1 MFSLFSELL
10 QVALGRRDA
19 LSRVPTGEEW
29 RWLQEEAKRQAV
41 VGILFSGIERLPLEQ
56 RPDEDLFY
64 GWWVDV
70 NRLEERNAKMD
81 KRCLALLRKME
92 EGGLRATILKG
103 QGVAKLYGPLRAR
116 RQCGDIDLFVDGGF
130 ERVMHRVP
138 KDKLGEW
145 GYKHVDLRVWRD
157 TEVELHYRV
166 EYISDPVRNRRLQ
179 QWFAAHNEELFH
191 RDGEWVTPTLEM
203 NLFYIL
209 LHIYR
214 HFIWQGVGLRQI
226 IDYYFCL
233 KRHNENCAIKPP
245 PPHGDSP
252 FCKGENFRTQD
263 PAQSRAQGAM
273 PSAGRLSPL
282 DKGEYPKGEGVHNSQ
297 FSLFNS
303 PFTIPSGLNRFAR
316 GLMWVMGE
324 VLAMPREWMPWPPD
338 EKEGRFILEQVQAGG
353 NFGTHQYH
361 SSHSMNRTL
370 RHSLHLFR
378 HYPAEVFATPLW
390 AIYNRLWKLR
400 HSRQS

>member
-10 QVALGRRDA
+10 QVTLGQRDA

-29 RWLQEEAKRQAV
+29 RWLQEEGKRQGVA
-41 VGILFSGIERLPLEQ
+41 GILFSGIERLPLEQ

-81 KRCLALLRKME
+81 RRCLELLRKME

-103 QGVAKLYGPLRAR
+103 QGVALLYGPLRGR
-116 RQCGDIDLFVDGGF
+116 RQCGDIDLFVDAELEHLMSRIPG
-130 ERVMHRVP
+130 EW
-138 KDKLGEW
+138 LGKW
-145 GYKHVDLRVWRD
+145 GYKHVELKSWRD

-166 EYISDPVRNRRLQ
+166 EYINNPVRNRRLQ
-179 QWFAAHNEELFH
+179 RWFAAHQEELFH
-191 RDGEWVTPTLEM
+191 RDDEWVTPTLEM

-214 HFIWQGVGLRQI
+214 HFLWQGVGLRQI
-226 IDYYFCL
+226 VDYYFCL
-233 KRHNENCAIKPP
+233 KSYNDKMHIPVQAAAR
-245 PPHGDSP
+245 
-252 FCKGENFRTQD
+252 
-263 PAQSRAQGAM
+263 GAW
-273 PSAGRLSPL
+273 PSMGP
-282 DKGEYPKGEGVHNSQ
+282 
-297 FSLFNS
+297 
-303 PFTIPSGLNRFAR
+303 GLTRFAQ

-324 VLAMPREWMPWPPD
+324 VLAMPREWMPWPSD

-353 NFGTHQYH
+353 NFGNHFGNRQYH
-361 SSHSMNRTL
+361 GRPHSPFAKGASHSSSKLRTL
-370 RHSLHLFR
+370 RHALHLFR

-390 AIYNRLWKLR
+390 AIYNRLWRLR
-400 HSRQS
+400 HRLGGLRQS